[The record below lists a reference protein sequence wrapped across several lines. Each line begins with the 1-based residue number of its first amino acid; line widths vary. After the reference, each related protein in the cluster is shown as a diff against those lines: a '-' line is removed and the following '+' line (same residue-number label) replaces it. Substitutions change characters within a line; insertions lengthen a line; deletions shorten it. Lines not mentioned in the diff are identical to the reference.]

1 MPICEGLGVLLGILI
16 GAKCFKKYTYER
28 PRPEGEEK
36 KEEEK
41 EEDEKVE
48 IYLDYPAIMSNL
60 LKILKEKMSVSYK
73 FKLAKTT
80 RWVTFDKLPESQQY
94 SWGSALV
101 SDISKLDTD
110 IYKRAIMGEDLA
122 FLYNVWK
129 CLNNGNSN
137 QTAINRLV
145 LPTSEKPSEEY
156 LEKIFSK
163 KGLLKKA
170 NGYEPTRSGIIRKSD
185 IPPIKENGKWIVYFI
200 SDEAMQISTVMEIKV
215 PKNTSVPIYHVRLD
229 GDTVLVINDPE
240 KFRYTVCDCCMVMKV
255 RVADLVRGVTGS
267 VKHCRT
273 ICMECAM
280 MNPLS
285 TRECECH
292 GSQICSGNWHINYD
306 SAPAL
311 ETTGIH
317 TPDSVHQK
325 TQNTTRRK
333 ERVSPTGLQKF
344 AICCPNCE
352 TLTHHSGGCNS
363 LDCGGIARGRDC
375 SNQMCITCGSNVI
388 PCGCGLTT
396 AYRERNQNPAHIR
409 TNSRMYPIPG
419 IAGTVITEFTP
430 VAHITRSFPHAGKR
444 LGELFGSILTLNDTL
459 SIARGIFAGHDYTGV
474 TVQEAVRDLE
484 TVDDM
489 VVLAVACVFAMRYAL
504 NFTSDKLR
512 AVTSGISA
520 DTIRRQVHAPWWDR
534 FHYHFLPLPAEV
546 AAAAPAPLD

>member
-1 MPICEGLGVLLGILI
+1 MPFSGPLGILFGMLI
-16 GAKCFKKYTYER
+16 GAKCFKKHPYES
-28 PRPEGEEK
+28 PDG
-36 KEEEK
+36 KEQEHIK
-41 EEDEKVE
+41 IDFC
-48 IYLDYPAIMSNL
+48 AIMSAL
-60 LKILKEKMSVSYK
+60 LKILDEKVSVK
-73 FKLAKTT
+73 FKFKSAKTNRWT
-80 RWVTFDKLPESQQY
+80 RYDKLSENQRYNLASCIMLNISQ
-94 SWGSALV
+94 LDH
-101 SDISKLDTD
+101 DIPG
-110 IYKRAIMGEDLA
+110 RAILGEDLP
-122 FLYNVWK
+122 FLYRVWK
-129 CLNNGNSN
+129 AIMDENGKSVGAEIVKG
-137 QTAINRLV
+137 TAINRLV

-170 NGYEPTRSGIIRKSD
+170 NGYPPTKSGIIRKSD

-240 KFRYTVCDCCMVMKV
+240 KFRYTVCDCCMEMKV
-255 RVADLVRGVTGS
+255 RVVDLVSGVTSS

-273 ICMECAM
+273 ICKECAM
-280 MNPLS
+280 MNPLPS
-285 TRECECH
+285 RECECH
-292 GSQICSGNWHINYD
+292 GSRICSGNWHINYD
-306 SAPAL
+306 GAPAL

-388 PCGCGLTT
+388 PCGCGLTA

-409 TNSRMYPIPG
+409 INSRMYPIPG
-419 IAGTVITEFTP
+419 IAGTEITEFTP

-459 SIARGIFAGHDYTGV
+459 SIARGIFAGHDYTGI
-474 TVQEAVRDLE
+474 TVQDAVRDLE

-489 VVLAVACVFAMRYAL
+489 VVLAVASVFAMRYAL